1 MNDEENGYSGWSVLE
16 LMGHRR
22 LVGFVTETKLAGA
35 PVLRIDVPRPE
46 DPLDAGVEVTQ
57 FYAPSALYCLT
68 PATEDAVRA
77 ELKRQAEYRR
87 PAGVLTVRAGRYG
100 DDEEYGDYD
109 VEHIDRE
116 PDGDDDEVR
125 EDGIEPIAAVP
136 F

>member
-1 MNDEENGYSGWSVLE
+1 MNEEQAYSGWSVLE

-35 PVLRIDVPRPE
+35 PVLRIDVPPRP
-46 DPLDAGVEVTQ
+46 DASLDEEGLGTQ
-57 FYAPSALYCLT
+57 FYSPTALYCLT
-68 PATEDAVRA
+68 PATEEAVRA
-77 ELKRQAEYRR
+77 ELKRQADYRR

-100 DDEEYGDYD
+100 DDEEYGDFD
-109 VEHIDRE
+109 AEHIERE
-116 PDGDDDEVR
+116 PDDDEES